1 MTGSYYLRNHW
12 YVVAHAFEIETSKPI
27 ARTICDEPVVIY
39 RGEDGVVGMLN
50 DRCPHRRAP
59 LSLGEVCGTAIACG
73 YHGIQINR
81 DGSCA
86 HIPGGLTPPKNF
98 SVRSYPVI
106 EQHGFIWAWL
116 GEKEAD
122 PSIIPNF
129 FENDHPE
136 WAPVP
141 GYLNIA
147 CNYQLMVDN
156 ILDLTHVVF
165 VHKTTLA
172 GGGVTETPLEVK
184 VEGDRVF
191 SQRLMYDV
199 DTAPIFAAALGLKD
213 KIDRWQI
220 FEYEPPM
227 YVKITLGAKAAGADT
242 PMGHPVHRVL
252 NAFTPE
258 TENRIHYFW
267 STPRS
272 WGLDDE
278 KADHL
283 YKSMIEEAFNED
295 KRIVEAQQIYI
306 GSDPNNVPLVGLPF
320 DKAGNSARRIL
331 KRLMDEEQAESVA
344 RQAAE

>member
-1 MTGSYYLRNHW
+1 MAEPYYLRNHW
-12 YVVAHAFEIETSKPI
+12 YVVAHAAEIVTEKPL
-27 ARTICDEPVVIY
+27 ARTICDEPVVIF
-39 RGEDGVVGMLN
+39 RCEDGKVAMLS

-59 LSLGEVCGTAIACG
+59 LSSGEVHGSTIACG
-73 YHGIQINR
+73 YHGIRLNT

-86 HIPGGLTPPKNF
+86 KIPGDLKVPRNF
-98 SVRSYPVI
+98 GVRSFPVV
-106 EQHGFIWAWL
+106 EKHGFIWAWL
-116 GEKEAD
+116 GEKESD
-122 PSIIPNF
+122 PSKIPDF

-184 VEGDRVF
+184 VEGDKIF

-199 DTAPIFAAALGLKD
+199 DTAPIFAKALGLNG

-220 FEYEPPM
+220 FEYDPPM
-227 YVKITLGAKAAGADT
+227 YVKITVGAKEAGADT

-258 TENRIHYFW
+258 SEDRIHYFW

-272 WGLDDE
+272 WGLNDE
-278 KADHL
+278 KVDAL
-283 YKSMIEEAFNED
+283 YDGIIMEAFLED
-295 KRIVEAQQIYI
+295 KTIVEAQQKYI
-306 GSDPNNVPLVGLPF
+306 ESDPLQTPLVSLPF
-320 DKAGNSARRIL
+320 DKAGSSARRIL
-331 KRLMDEEQAESVA
+331 KRLMDAEQAEGSA
-344 RQAAE
+344 QQAAE